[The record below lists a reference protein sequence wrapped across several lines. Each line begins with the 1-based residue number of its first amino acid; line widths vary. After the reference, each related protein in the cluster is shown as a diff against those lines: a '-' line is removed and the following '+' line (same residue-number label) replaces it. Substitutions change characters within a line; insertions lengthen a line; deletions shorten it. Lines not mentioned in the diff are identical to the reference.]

1 MFSYVILY
9 YIMFYYMTVYVFKK
23 KKHVYAYNVTVNMYA
38 MIASVCTG
46 GRANTTLI
54 SQLRFGSCN
63 GPVPL
68 YLPSAAGRHSR
79 FAVPLSLKF

>member
-1 MFSYVILY
+1 
-9 YIMFYYMTVYVFKK
+9 MTVYVLFKKK

>member
-1 MFSYVILY
+1 
-9 YIMFYYMTVYVFKK
+9 MFYFFKK
-23 KKHVYAYNVTVNMYA
+23 KKNVYAYNVTVNMYA